1 MIKKHKVDIIICIHN
16 MELPV
21 DLRRAGIITGFFI
34 TLMIIGSS
42 FEGNNIPK
50 SYIFT
55 LDKLLHI
62 IEYFILGT
70 LLFFVFFYTSKK
82 PAVISFIIGM
92 FYSLIDELYQAT
104 VIGRDSSAL
113 DVIADIIGLILSI
126 FFIKLF
132 MNSFAH
138 DR

>member
-1 MIKKHKVDIIICIHN
+1 MK
-16 MELPV
+16 ELLINPRTNAI
-21 DLRRAGIITGFFI
+21 LTGLFI
-34 TLMIIGSS
+34 LLMIIGSS
-42 FEGNNIPK
+42 LKGNSIPK

-62 IEYFILGT
+62 IEYFIFGT
-70 LLFFVFFYTSKK
+70 LLFFVFFFTSKK
-82 PAVISFIIGM
+82 PDVISFIIGM
-92 FYSLIDELYQAT
+92 FYSLIDELYQST

-113 DVIADIIGLILSI
+113 DVLADIIGLILSI

-132 MNSFAH
+132 LNSFVH

>member
-1 MIKKHKVDIIICIHN
+1 
-16 MELPV
+16 
-21 DLRRAGIITGFFI
+21 
-34 TLMIIGSS
+34 MIIGSS
-42 FEGNNIPK
+42 FEGNSIPK

-62 IEYFILGT
+62 IEYFIFGI
-70 LLFFVFFYTSKK
+70 LLFFVFLLISNK
-82 PAVISFIIGM
+82 PDVISFILGI
-92 FYSLIDELYQAT
+92 FYSLIDELYQST

-126 FFIKLF
+126 LFIKLF
-132 MNSFAH
+132 LNSFVH

>member
-1 MIKKHKVDIIICIHN
+1 MK
-16 MELPV
+16 EL
-21 DLRRAGIITGFFI
+21 LINSRTNALLTGLFI
-34 TLMIIGSS
+34 LLMIIGSS
-42 FEGNNIPK
+42 LKGNSIPK

-62 IEYFILGT
+62 IEYFIFGT
-70 LLFFVFFYTSKK
+70 LLFFVFFFASKN
-82 PAVISFIIGM
+82 PDVISFILGM
-92 FYSLIDELYQAT
+92 FYSFIDELYQST

-113 DVIADIIGLILSI
+113 DVLADIIGLILSI

-132 MNSFAH
+132 LNSFVY

>member
-1 MIKKHKVDIIICIHN
+1 MK
-16 MELPV
+16 ELLINPRTNAI
-21 DLRRAGIITGFFI
+21 LTGLFI
-34 TLMIIGSS
+34 FLMIIGSS
-42 FEGNNIPK
+42 LKGNSIPK

-62 IEYFILGT
+62 TEYFIFGT
-70 LLFFVFFYTSKK
+70 LLFFVFFFTSKK
-82 PAVISFIIGM
+82 PDVISFIIGM
-92 FYSLIDELYQAT
+92 FYSLIDELYQST

-113 DVIADIIGLILSI
+113 DVLADIIGLILSI

-132 MNSFAH
+132 LNSFVH

>member
-1 MIKKHKVDIIICIHN
+1 
-16 MELPV
+16 
-21 DLRRAGIITGFFI
+21 
-34 TLMIIGSS
+34 MIIGSS

-62 IEYFILGT
+62 IEYFVFGI
-70 LLFFVFFYTSKK
+70 LLFFVFFFTSNK
-82 PAVISFIIGM
+82 PDVISFILGI
-92 FYSLIDELYQAT
+92 FYSLIDELYQST

-126 FFIKLF
+126 LFIKLF
-132 MNSFAH
+132 FNSFVH

>member
-1 MIKKHKVDIIICIHN
+1 
-16 MELPV
+16 
-21 DLRRAGIITGFFI
+21 
-34 TLMIIGSS
+34 MIIGSS
-42 FEGNNIPK
+42 LEGNSIPK

-62 IEYFILGT
+62 IEYFIFGI
-70 LLFFVFFYTSKK
+70 LLFFVFFFTSNK
-82 PAVISFIIGM
+82 PDVISFILGI
-92 FYSLIDELYQAT
+92 FYSLIDELYQST

-126 FFIKLF
+126 LLIKLF
-132 MNSFAH
+132 LNSFVH

>member
-1 MIKKHKVDIIICIHN
+1 

-62 IEYFILGT
+62 IEYFIFGT
-70 LLFFVFFYTSKK
+70 LLFFVFFSSSKT
-82 PAVISFIIGM
+82 PDVISLILGI
-92 FYSLIDELYQAT
+92 FYSLIDELYQST
-104 VIGRDSSAL
+104 VIGRDASAL
-113 DVIADIIGLILSI
+113 DVLADIIGLILSI
-126 FFIKLF
+126 LFIKLF
-132 MNSFAH
+132 LNSFVY

>member
-1 MIKKHKVDIIICIHN
+1 MKKLLINPRTNAI
-16 MELPV
+16 L
-21 DLRRAGIITGFFI
+21 TGLFI
-34 TLMIIGSS
+34 LLMIIGSS
-42 FEGNNIPK
+42 LKGNSIPK

-62 IEYFILGT
+62 IEYFIFGT
-70 LLFFVFFYTSKK
+70 LLFFVFFFTSKK
-82 PAVISFIIGM
+82 PDVISFIIGM

-126 FFIKLF
+126 LFIKLF
-132 MNSFAH
+132 LNSFVH